1 LTPQGINSNNDPSL
15 IVKTEKCGALS
26 VRGCGTFINNLKL
39 LRLFGDGYMQITKR
53 MIIKSGLALLTLAS
67 LPRIL
72 MAAAWPQVAFG
83 QSAASEALTTLLGS
97 DVTIPSDRIDLKLPA
112 IAENGAVVPVSINTT
127 LEDVESISI
136 VVKNNPRPMAAT
148 FEIPPGTLPKI
159 TTRIK
164 MGETSDVMA
173 VIKTGNGIYSTS
185 GEVKVT
191 IGGCGG

>member
-1 LTPQGINSNNDPSL
+1 
-15 IVKTEKCGALS
+15 
-26 VRGCGTFINNLKL
+26 
-39 LRLFGDGYMQITKR
+39 MQITKR
-53 MIIKSGLALLTLAS
+53 KIIKGGLALLTLAS
-67 LPRIL
+67 LPRTL
-72 MAAAWPQVAFG
+72 LAAAWPQAAFI
-83 QSAASEALTTLLGS
+83 QSAASEALTTLLGT
-97 DVTIPSDRIDLKLPA
+97 DVTTPSDRIDLKIPA

-136 VVKNNPRPMAAT
+136 VVENNPRPMAAT

-173 VIKTGNGIYSTS
+173 VVKTGSGIYSAS